1 MQSTQL
7 LSYVASAQQA
17 EIARHARD
25 AHRKRI
31 PKPAPKPARG
41 PRLRTWRPAFS

>member
-17 EIARHARD
+17 DIARHARD
-25 AHRKRI
+25 AQRKRI
-31 PKPAPKPARG
+31 PEPARKPARE
-41 PRLRTWRPAFS
+41 PRLRNWRPAFS